1 MTNFIAAICLLLQGA
16 DGDGPKTKNPGEAHR
31 EAERDDSQRRSLE
44 ALQKKVEQLE
54 AELNAIKKSPPGAGG
69 EQKTEGE
76 KAAAPNTAPQGQAQ
90 GQKPGSQD
98 QEDEKKRKELEEE
111 FKKAL
116 GQEKPAPKMT
126 APVTPQVPMGGGATL
141 KLIDIAFDLL
151 AVGGTST
158 ATEDEL
164 RLLQAGGHDPKNRG
178 FTLQNAELTFS
189 GVVDPYLRGDANI
202 VLQIDEKGATTIE
215 LEEAYLTTLEFPWN
229 LQLKAGQFFNA
240 FGRINPT
247 HPHTWDFVDQPVIVG
262 RVLGTDGYR
271 APGAQLAWLTP
282 LPFFAE
288 LIGSVQNGQ
297 GDTAPYF
304 RGVPGDVVAGRTLIS
319 RPVRSME
326 DLVYLI
332 RLKTS
337 FDPTDEITIVPGIS
351 ALFGPNATGMDT
363 KTQVY
368 GVDFYLKWKPLA
380 NDQGWPFV
388 GWQTEAMWRRYDAA
402 AVFAGG
408 ISIDRERTLGDWG
421 AYTQVVWG
429 FSRPWVAGLRLDYA
443 NGQDDSFSNGSYRS
457 TQDSLR
463 DQRGRVSIDL
473 TYYPSEFS
481 KIRLQYSY
489 DRSEFLSQASG
500 DRRDAHSVWLQF
512 EILFG
517 AHGAHKF

>member
-1 MTNFIAAICLLLQGA
+1 
-16 DGDGPKTKNPGEAHR
+16 
-31 EAERDDSQRRSLE
+31 
-44 ALQKKVEQLE
+44 
-54 AELNAIKKSPPGAGG
+54 
-69 EQKTEGE
+69 
-76 KAAAPNTAPQGQAQ
+76 
-90 GQKPGSQD
+90 
-98 QEDEKKRKELEEE
+98 LEEE

-116 GQEKPAPKMT
+116 GQEQPAPKLT
-126 APVTPQVPMGGGATL
+126 APVTPGVPIGGGATL

-151 AVGGTST
+151 SAGGTSS

-202 VLQIDEKGATTIE
+202 VLQIDQNGATTIE
-215 LEEAYLTTLEFPWN
+215 LEEAYLTTLEFPFN

-240 FGRINPT
+240 FGRINST

-288 LIGSVQNGQ
+288 LVGSVQNGQ

-319 RPVRSME
+319 RPVRSLD

-337 FDPTDEITIVPGIS
+337 FDPTDEITIVPGAS
-351 ALFGPNATGMDT
+351 ALFGPNATALDT
-363 KTQVY
+363 QTEVY

-388 GWQTEAMWRRYDAA
+388 GWQTEAMVRRYDAA
-402 AVFAGG
+402 AVFAGATQIG
-408 ISIDRERTLGDWG
+408 RERTLGDWG
-421 AYTQVVWG
+421 AYTQVAWG
-429 FSRPWVAGLRLDYA
+429 FARPWVAGLRFDYA
-443 NGQDDSFSNGSYRS
+443 KGQEDSFSNGSYS
-457 TQDSLR
+457 SLQDSLR

-481 KIRLQYSY
+481 KVRIQYNY
-489 DRSEFLSQASG
+489 DRSEFLSHAFG
-500 DRRDAHSVWLQF
+500 DPRDAHSVYLQF